1 MEKVICQDCKGNG
14 YKRALLEENREE
26 LIIDCETCNNQG
38 EINMI
43 DKERLESILNKS
55 SKNFNTERLILD
67 SKLVK
72 ELNGIIKKLNDEV
85 DMLAKQKMYLQSKL
99 REKDQNDTRR

>member
-1 MEKVICQDCKGNG
+1 MEKVICQDCRGNG
-14 YKRALLEENREE
+14 YIKTLFEEGREW
-26 LIIDCETCNNQG
+26 IITDCEKCQNQG

-43 DKERLESILNKS
+43 DKERLESILNRNN
-55 SKNFNTERLILD
+55 KNFNTERLILD

-85 DMLAKQKMYLQSKL
+85 DMISKQKVYLQSKL
-99 REKDQNDTRR
+99 KEKQDEKKT

>member
-1 MEKVICQDCKGNG
+1 MEKVICQDCRGNG
-14 YKRALLEENREE
+14 YIKTLFEEGREW
-26 LIIDCETCNNQG
+26 IITDCEKCQNQG

-43 DKERLESILNKS
+43 DKERLESILNRNN
-55 SKNFNTERLILD
+55 KNFNTERLILD

-85 DMLAKQKMYLQSKL
+85 DMLSKQKVYLQSKL
-99 REKDQNDTRR
+99 KEKQDEKKT

>member
-1 MEKVICQDCKGNG
+1 VKKSIEDPTDIVQQCTMCKS
-14 YKRALLEENREE
+14 
-26 LIIDCETCNNQG
+26 QG

-43 DKERLESILNKS
+43 DKERLESILNKNNVS
-55 SKNFNTERLILD
+55 INTERLVLD

-85 DMLAKQKMYLQSKL
+85 DMLTKQKVYLQSKL
-99 REKDQNDTRR
+99 KEKEKANDQGR